1 MEDLMLL
8 SPPTKWICCSLFV
21 LLSSQTILIPHPTER
36 ILYIIPLKYVLAIDC
51 PGILSDISDTE
62 MESHRYITDI
72 HEQAYIIEEA
82 DITAKQINNY
92 MSWPL

>member
-1 MEDLMLL
+1 MLL
-8 SPPTKWICCSLFV
+8 SPTTKRICCSLFI
-21 LLSSQTILIPHPTER
+21 LLSSQTIPHSTDI

-62 MESHRYITDI
+62 MEGHRYITPI

-82 DITAKQINNY
+82 DIIAKQINNY
-92 MSWPL
+92 MSWPLQENFV